1 MATIRSQMVLND
13 GISGV
18 LRKINTALNTTL
30 NAFEQVQRASGRA
43 VDTAQIQA
51 ARAALV
57 QANREVDEMAEGY
70 RRAAEQEEILNK
82 GLRNGTNAAGG
93 LLGKVK
99 GIVATLAAGAGIK
112 ALLGLSDKLTSTTA
126 RLSFLVDDGGSVD
139 ELEQKIM
146 ASAQRSRAAYLD
158 TASAIA
164 SMGANAGRAFES
176 NDELIAFMEQV
187 NKQFVIGGATAEGQ
201 SAAMLQ
207 LTQAM
212 AAGAL
217 RGEELNSIL
226 ENAPGIA
233 RAIESYMGVAEGSI
247 KSYAEEGLITADV
260 VKNALLSVA
269 DETNAK
275 FESMPMT
282 WAQICTKMQN
292 TALAAFEPVLTRLNQ
307 VANSAQ
313 FNTVIDGAINGLAML
328 ASVATG
334 VLDLLINGASFVVD
348 NWSWISPIVYG
359 LVAAFIAYNAV
370 ALITNGIN
378 AAMALAEGV
387 KAAALMMSTGATFAQ
402 TAAQYGLNAAL
413 LACPITWIVV
423 LVIALVAAIYAAC
436 SAIAKFTG
444 IANSGFG
451 VICGGINVVVQFFV
465 NLGLTIANIA
475 LGIWNA
481 LGACAQNIGI
491 AFGNVISGVQAWFY
505 NLLSTALTVVAGICE
520 ALNKLPFVDFDYSG
534 ITNAASDYAA
544 KAAEASGNIQDFVSI
559 GDAFNEGM
567 STFDTWQDGWV
578 GDAFNAGANWGDGV
592 ASGISDAVGGLFD
605 MDLGAATDYG
615 ASGLGT
621 GGYGDFAM
629 DDLLGNTGQTAAN
642 TGAAADALSTSTEE
656 LEYLRDIAERDA
668 INRFTTAEVRIDM
681 TGISKNNRPGLENQG
696 FGRFFPFFPLYSFI
710 TSLIKPSMR
719 WALSCLI
726 CSVKWAYLSRVK
738 AAVAWPRLLWMVFI
752 SSPARIALT
761 A

>member
-1 MATIRSQMVLND
+1 MVLND

-126 RLSFLVDDGGSVD
+126 RLNFIVDDGGSV
-139 ELEQKIM
+139 EALEQKIM
-146 ASAQRSRAAYLD
+146 ASAQRSRSAYLN
-158 TASAIA
+158 TAPAIA
-164 SMGANAGRAFES
+164 SMGANAGSAFES
-176 NDELIAFMEQV
+176 NDELIAFMEQI

-233 RAIESYMGVAEGSI
+233 RAIESYMGIAEGSI
-247 KSYAEEGLITADV
+247 KQYAEQGLITAEV
-260 VKNALLSVA
+260 VKNAMFAAA

-275 FESMPMT
+275 FESMPLT
-282 WAQICTKMQN
+282 WAQIATKMQN
-292 TALAAFEPVLTRLNQ
+292 TALAAFDPVLTRLNQ

-313 FNTVIDGAINGLAML
+313 FNTVINGAINGLAML
-328 ASVATG
+328 ATVATG
-334 VLDLLINGASFVVD
+334 VLDLLINGAAFVVD

-387 KAAALMMSTGATFAQ
+387 KAAAMAMSTGATLGA

-413 LACPITWIVV
+413 LACPLTWIIV
-423 LVIALVAAIYAAC
+423 LIITLAAAFMLLWDNCEGFRNFFIDSTKQNAEAL
-436 SAIAKFTG
+436 F
-444 IANSGFG
+444 
-451 VICGGINVVVQFFV
+451 
-465 NLGLTIANIA
+465 
-475 LGIWNA
+475 
-481 LGACAQNIGI
+481 
-491 AFGNVISGVQAWFY
+491 WFY
-505 NLLSTALTVVAGICE
+505 NNVIVPVYNGWLSAQKNMIPGIADFCTTVINLYYDMVTGIVSNVSKAVEALSGLAGAYNALAGAMGQPLIDVGAIQGNLADTSAWLESQRSTALAAINVQRNAIESAEPWEQIDMDKVRG
-520 ALNKLPFVDFDYSG
+520 ALDKWG
-534 ITNAASDYAA
+534 E
-544 KAAEASGNIQDFVSI
+544 EAS
-559 GDAFNEGM
+559 AFRF
-567 STFDTWQDGWV
+567 S
-578 GDAFNAGANWGDGV
+578 
-592 ASGISDAVGGLFD
+592 GLFD
-605 MDLGAATDYG
+605 DLWQQVQDAA
-615 ASGLGT
+615 AEESGEYLSQQW
-621 GGYGDFAM
+621 DE
-629 DDLLGNTGQTAAN
+629 LLRNTEDTAGNTAAMS
-642 TGAAADALSTSTEE
+642 DALDIAEE
-656 LEYLRDIAERDA
+656 DLAYLRDIAERDA

-681 TGISKNNRPGLENQG
+681 TGMTNRIEGGADLDGVISTLTDG
-696 FGRFFPFFPLYSFI
+696 F
-710 TSLIKPSMR
+710 TE
-719 WALSCLI
+719 AL
-726 CSVKWAYLSRVK
+726 
-738 AAVAWPRLLWMVFI
+738 
-752 SSPARIALT
+752 LT
-761 A
+761 AAEGVHA

>member
-112 ALLGLSDKLTSTTA
+112 ALLGLSDKMTSTTA
-126 RLSFLVDDGGSVD
+126 RLNFLVDDGGSV
-139 ELEQKIM
+139 EALEQKIM
-146 ASAQRSRAAYLD
+146 ASAQRSRSAYLD

-164 SMGANAGRAFES
+164 SMGANAGSAFES
-176 NDELIAFMEQV
+176 NDELIAFMEQI

-233 RAIESYMGVAEGSI
+233 RAIESYMGIAEGSI
-247 KSYAEEGLITADV
+247 KQYAEQGLITAEV
-260 VKNALLSVA
+260 VKNAMFAAA

-275 FESMPMT
+275 FESMPLT
-282 WAQICTKMQN
+282 WAQIATKMQN
-292 TALAAFEPVLTRLNQ
+292 TALAAFDPVLTRLNQ

-313 FNTVIDGAINGLAML
+313 FNTVINGAINGLAML
-328 ASVATG
+328 ATVATG
-334 VLDLLINGASFVVD
+334 VLDLLINGAAFVVD

-402 TAAQYGLNAAL
+402 TAAQYGLNAA
-413 LACPITWIVV
+413 
-423 LVIALVAAIYAAC
+423 IYAAC

-491 AFGNVISGVQAWFY
+491 AFSNVISGVQAWFY

-520 ALNKLPFVDFDYSG
+520 ALNKLPFVEFDYSG

-544 KAAEASGNIQDFVSI
+544 KAAEASGNIQDFVSV

-615 ASGLGT
+615 AGGLGT

-681 TGISKNNRPGLENQG
+681 TGMTNRIEGGADLDGVISTLTDG
-696 FGRFFPFFPLYSFI
+696 F
-710 TSLIKPSMR
+710 TE
-719 WALSCLI
+719 AL
-726 CSVKWAYLSRVK
+726 
-738 AAVAWPRLLWMVFI
+738 
-752 SSPARIALT
+752 LT
-761 A
+761 AAEGVHA

>member
-1 MATIRSQMVLND
+1 MVLND

-43 VDTAQIQA
+43 VDTAEIQA

-57 QANREVDEMAEGY
+57 QANAQVDQMAEGY
-70 RRAAEQEEILNK
+70 HRAAEQEEILNK
-82 GLRNGTNAAGG
+82 GLRNGTNAADG

-99 GIVATLAAGAGIK
+99 GIVATLAAGAGAK

-413 LACPITWIVV
+413 AACPITWIVV
-423 LVIALVAAIYAAC
+423 AVIALVAAIYAAC

-451 VICGGINVVVQFFV
+451 VIAGGINVVIQFFV
-465 NLGLTIANIA
+465 NLGLTVANIA

-491 AFGNVISGVQAWFY
+491 AFSNVISGVQSWFY

-520 ALNKLPFVDFDYSG
+520 ALNKLPFVEFDYSG
-534 ITNAASDYAA
+534 ITNAASDYAS
-544 KAAEASGNIQDFVSI
+544 KAAEASGNIKDFVSV
-559 GDAFNEGM
+559 GDAFSEGM
-567 STFDTWQDGWV
+567 STFDTWQSGWV
-578 GDAFNAGANWGDGV
+578 SDAFNAGANWGDGV
-592 ASGISDAVGGLFD
+592 ASGVSDAVSGLFD

-615 ASGLGT
+615 AGGLGT

-668 INRFTTAEVRIDM
+668 INRFTTAEVKIDM
-681 TGISKNNRPGLENQG
+681 TGMQNRIEGGADLDGVISTLTDG
-696 FGRFFPFFPLYSFI
+696 F
-710 TSLIKPSMR
+710 TE
-719 WALSCLI
+719 AL
-726 CSVKWAYLSRVK
+726 
-738 AAVAWPRLLWMVFI
+738 
-752 SSPARIALT
+752 LT
-761 A
+761 AAEGVHA

>member
-1 MATIRSQMVLND
+1 MVLND

-70 RRAAEQEEILNK
+70 CRAAEQEEILNK

-112 ALLGLSDKLTSTTA
+112 ALLGLSDKMTSTTA
-126 RLSFLVDDGGSVD
+126 RLNFLVDDGGSV
-139 ELEQKIM
+139 EALEQKIM
-146 ASAQRSRAAYLD
+146 ASAQRSRSAYLD

-164 SMGANAGRAFES
+164 SMGANAGSAFES
-176 NDELIAFMEQV
+176 NDELIAFMEQI

-233 RAIESYMGVAEGSI
+233 RAIESYMGIAEGSI
-247 KSYAEEGLITADV
+247 KQYAEQGLITAEV
-260 VKNALLSVA
+260 VKNAMFAAA

-275 FESMPMT
+275 FESMPLT
-282 WAQICTKMQN
+282 WAQIATKMQN
-292 TALAAFEPVLTRLNQ
+292 TALAAFDPVLTRLNQ

-313 FNTVIDGAINGLAML
+313 FNTVINGAINGLAML
-328 ASVATG
+328 ATVATG
-334 VLDLLINGASFVVD
+334 VLDLLINGAAFVVD

-378 AAMALAEGV
+378 AAMA
-387 KAAALMMSTGATFAQ
+387 AALMMSTGVTFAQ

-413 LACPITWIVV
+413 LACPITRIVV

-491 AFGNVISGVQAWFY
+491 AFSNVISGVQAWFY

-681 TGISKNNRPGLENQG
+681 TGMTNRIEGGADLDGVISTLTDG
-696 FGRFFPFFPLYSFI
+696 F
-710 TSLIKPSMR
+710 TE
-719 WALSCLI
+719 AL
-726 CSVKWAYLSRVK
+726 
-738 AAVAWPRLLWMVFI
+738 
-752 SSPARIALT
+752 LT
-761 A
+761 AAEGVHA

>member
-1 MATIRSQMVLND
+1 MVLND

-57 QANREVDEMAEGY
+57 EANREVDDMAEGY
-70 RRAAEQEEILNK
+70 RRAAEQEEVLNK
-82 GLRNGTNAAGG
+82 GLRNGTSAADG

-99 GIVATLAAGAGIK
+99 GIVATLAAGAGAK

-413 LACPITWIVV
+413 AACPITWIVV
-423 LVIALVAAIYAAC
+423 AVIALVAAIYAAC

-451 VICGGINVVVQFFV
+451 VIAGGINVVIQFFV
-465 NLGLTIANIA
+465 NLGLTVANIA

-491 AFGNVISGVQAWFY
+491 AFSNVISGVQSWFY

-520 ALNKLPFVDFDYSG
+520 ALNKLPFVEFDYSG
-534 ITNAASDYAA
+534 ITNAASDYAS
-544 KAAEASGNIQDFVSI
+544 KAAEASGNIKDFVSV
-559 GDAFNEGM
+559 GDAFSEGM
-567 STFDTWQDGWV
+567 STFDTWQSGWV
-578 GDAFNAGANWGDGV
+578 SDAFNAGANWGDGV
-592 ASGISDAVGGLFD
+592 ASGVSDAVSGLFD

-615 ASGLGT
+615 AGGLGT

-668 INRFTTAEVRIDM
+668 INRFTTAEVKIDM
-681 TGISKNNRPGLENQG
+681 TGMQNRIEGGADLDGVISTLTDG
-696 FGRFFPFFPLYSFI
+696 F
-710 TSLIKPSMR
+710 TE
-719 WALSCLI
+719 AL
-726 CSVKWAYLSRVK
+726 
-738 AAVAWPRLLWMVFI
+738 
-752 SSPARIALT
+752 LT
-761 A
+761 AAEGVHA

>member
-57 QANREVDEMAEGY
+57 QANNEVDQMAEGY
-70 RRAAEQEEILNK
+70 RRAAQQEEILNK
-82 GLRNGTNAAGG
+82 GLRNGTSAADG

-99 GIVATLAAGAGIK
+99 GIVATLAAGAGVK
-112 ALLGLSDKLTSTTA
+112 ALLGLSDKMTSTTA
-126 RLSFLVDDGGSVD
+126 RLNFLVDDGGSVD
-139 ELEQKIM
+139 ALEQKIM
-146 ASAQRSRAAYLD
+146 ASAQRSRSAYLD

-164 SMGANAGRAFES
+164 SMGANAGSAFES
-176 NDELIAFMEQV
+176 NDELIAFMEQI
-187 NKQFVIGGATAEGQ
+187 NKQFVIGGASAEGQ

-247 KSYAEEGLITADV
+247 KQYAEQGLITAEV
-260 VKNALLSVA
+260 VKNAMFAAA

-282 WAQICTKMQN
+282 WAQIATKMQN
-292 TALAAFEPVLTRLNQ
+292 TALAAFDPVLTRLNQ

-313 FNTVIDGAINGLAML
+313 FDTVINGAINGLAML
-328 ASVATG
+328 ATVATG

-378 AAMALAEGV
+378 AAMALVEGV
-387 KAAALMMSTGATFAQ
+387 KAAALMTSTRATLAQ
-402 TAAQYGLNAAL
+402 TAALA
-413 LACPITWIVV
+413 ACPITWIVV

-491 AFGNVISGVQAWFY
+491 AFGNVIAGVQSWFY

-520 ALNKLPFVDFDYSG
+520 ALNKLPFVEFDYSG

-567 STFDTWQDGWV
+567 STFDTWGEGWAS
-578 GDAFNAGANWGDGV
+578 DAFNAGANWGDGV

-615 ASGLGT
+615 TGLGT
-621 GGYGDFAM
+621 GSGYGDFAM

-681 TGISKNNRPGLENQG
+681 TGMTNRIEGGADLDGVISTLTDG
-696 FGRFFPFFPLYSFI
+696 F
-710 TSLIKPSMR
+710 TE
-719 WALSCLI
+719 AL
-726 CSVKWAYLSRVK
+726 
-738 AAVAWPRLLWMVFI
+738 
-752 SSPARIALT
+752 LT
-761 A
+761 AAEGVHA

>member
-57 QANREVDEMAEGY
+57 EANREVDDMAEGY
-70 RRAAEQEEILNK
+70 RRAAQQEEVLNK
-82 GLRNGTNAAGG
+82 GLRNGTSAADG

-99 GIVATLAAGAGIK
+99 GIVATLAAGAGAK

-413 LACPITWIVV
+413 AACPITWIVV
-423 LVIALVAAIYAAC
+423 AVIALVAAIYAAC

-451 VICGGINVVVQFFV
+451 VIAGGINVVIQFFV
-465 NLGLTIANIA
+465 NLGLTVANIA

-491 AFGNVISGVQAWFY
+491 AFSNVISGVQSWFY

-520 ALNKLPFVDFDYSG
+520 ALNKLPFVEFDYSG
-534 ITNAASDYAA
+534 ITNAASDYAS
-544 KAAEASGNIQDFVSI
+544 KAAEASGNIKDFVSV
-559 GDAFNEGM
+559 GDAFSEGM
-567 STFDTWQDGWV
+567 STFDTWQSGWV
-578 GDAFNAGANWGDGV
+578 SDAFNAGANWGDGV
-592 ASGISDAVGGLFD
+592 ASGVSDAVSGLFD

-615 ASGLGT
+615 AGGLGT

-668 INRFTTAEVRIDM
+668 INRFTTAEVKIDM
-681 TGISKNNRPGLENQG
+681 TGMQNRIEGEADLDGVISTLTDG
-696 FGRFFPFFPLYSFI
+696 F
-710 TSLIKPSMR
+710 TE
-719 WALSCLI
+719 AL
-726 CSVKWAYLSRVK
+726 
-738 AAVAWPRLLWMVFI
+738 
-752 SSPARIALT
+752 LT
-761 A
+761 AAEGVHA

>member
-43 VDTAQIQA
+43 VDTAEIQA

-57 QANREVDEMAEGY
+57 QANAQVDQMAEGY

-82 GLRNGTNAAGG
+82 GLRNGTNAADG

-99 GIVATLAAGAGIK
+99 GIVATLAAGAGAK

-139 ELEQKIM
+139 ALEQKIM

-491 AFGNVISGVQAWFY
+491 AFSNVISGVQAWFY

-520 ALNKLPFVDFDYSG
+520 ALNKLPFVEFDYSG

-544 KAAEASGNIQDFVSI
+544 KAAEASGNIQDFVSV

-567 STFDTWQDGWV
+567 STFDTWQNGWV

-615 ASGLGT
+615 AGGLGT

-681 TGISKNNRPGLENQG
+681 TGMTNRIEGGADLDGVISTLTDG
-696 FGRFFPFFPLYSFI
+696 F
-710 TSLIKPSMR
+710 TE
-719 WALSCLI
+719 AL
-726 CSVKWAYLSRVK
+726 
-738 AAVAWPRLLWMVFI
+738 
-752 SSPARIALT
+752 LT
-761 A
+761 AAEGVHA

>member
-1 MATIRSQMVLND
+1 MVLND

-57 QANREVDEMAEGY
+57 EANREVDDMAEGY
-70 RRAAEQEEILNK
+70 RRAAQQEEVLNK
-82 GLRNGTNAAGG
+82 GLRNGTSAADG

-99 GIVATLAAGAGIK
+99 GIVATLAAGAGAK

-226 ENAPGIA
+226 QNAPGIA

-282 WAQICTKMQN
+282 WAQVWTGMQN
-292 TALAAFEPVLTRLNQ
+292 RALTILDPLLTKINQLINDPRFQTAMDGLVNALGAVAAIGGEVLDILVGAGATIAENWEWLSPIILGVAGALGVYYGAQLAANAISMVTKGIHIAMAAAQMIRL
-307 VANSAQ
+307 A
-313 FNTVIDGAINGLAML
+313 
-328 ASVATG
+328 ATG
-334 VLDLLINGASFVVD
+334 SLT
-348 NWSWISPIVYG
+348 
-359 LVAAFIAYNAV
+359 AA
-370 ALITNGIN
+370 T
-378 AAMALAEGV
+378 AAE
-387 KAAALMMSTGATFAQ
+387 

-413 LACPITWIVV
+413 YACPIVWIIMLIV
-423 LVIALVAAIYAAC
+423 LLIAAIYGAVAAINHFAGTSI
-436 SAIAKFTG
+436 SAT
-444 IANSGFG
+444 G
-451 VICGGINVVVQFFV
+451 VICGAFMTALAFIGNLFVVLCNLIIDVFVLIYNLIATVANFIGNVFNDPVGSVCRLFFDLADTV
-465 NLGLTIANIA
+465 
-475 LGIWNA
+475 LGILQA
-481 LGACAQNIGI
+481 LASAVDTI
-491 AFGNVISGVQAWFY
+491 FGSNLAGSVQGWRDS
-505 NLLSTALTVVAGICE
+505 LS
-520 ALNKLPFVDFDYSG
+520 
-534 ITNAASDYAA
+534 
-544 KAAEASGNIQDFVSI
+544 
-559 GDAFNEGM
+559 
-567 STFDTWQDGWV
+567 GWV
-578 GDAFNAGANWGDGV
+578 DDTFGKGEEIMAKMNAD
-592 ASGISDAVGGLFD
+592 
-605 MDLGAATDYG
+605 DLHLGRFEYGAAYDMGYNFG
-615 ASGLGT
+615 QGIDDKVSNLFNPDGLSGLGDGT
-621 GGYGDFAM
+621 GVGGGYPL
-629 DDLLGNTGQTAAN
+629 DDISDCTGQIADNTGQI
-642 TGAAADALSTSTEE
+642 ADDLSVSNEQ

-668 INRFTTAEVRIDM
+668 INRFTTAEVKIDM
-681 TGISKNNRPGLENQG
+681 TGMTNKIDGSTDLDGVIRELTEG
-696 FGRFFPFFPLYSFI
+696 F
-710 TSLIKPSMR
+710 TE
-719 WALSCLI
+719 ALQT
-726 CSVKWAYLSRVK
+726 
-738 AAVAWPRLLWMVFI
+738 AAEGVH
-752 SSPARIALT
+752 T
-761 A
+761 

>member
-1 MATIRSQMVLND
+1 MVLND

-57 QANREVDEMAEGY
+57 QANREVDEMAKGY

-112 ALLGLSDKLTSTTA
+112 ALLGLSDKMTSTTA
-126 RLSFLVDDGGSVD
+126 RLNFLVDDGGSV
-139 ELEQKIM
+139 EALEQKIM
-146 ASAQRSRAAYLD
+146 ASAQRSRSAYLD

-164 SMGANAGRAFES
+164 SMGANAGSAFES
-176 NDELIAFMEQV
+176 NDELIAFMEQI

-247 KSYAEEGLITADV
+247 KQYAEQGLITAEV
-260 VKNALLSVA
+260 VKNAMFAAA

-275 FESMPMT
+275 FESMPLT
-282 WAQICTKMQN
+282 WAQIATKMQN
-292 TALAAFEPVLTRLNQ
+292 TALAAFDPVLTRLNQ

-313 FNTVIDGAINGLAML
+313 FNTVINGAINGLAML
-328 ASVATG
+328 ATVATG
-334 VLDLLINGASFVVD
+334 VLDLLINGAAFVVD

-491 AFGNVISGVQAWFY
+491 AFSNVISGVQAWFY

-520 ALNKLPFVDFDYSG
+520 ALNKLPFVEFDYSG

-544 KAAEASGNIQDFVSI
+544 KAAEASGNIQDFVSV

-567 STFDTWQDGWV
+567 STFDTWQNGWV

-615 ASGLGT
+615 AGGLGT

-681 TGISKNNRPGLENQG
+681 TGMTNRIEGGADLDGVISTLTDG
-696 FGRFFPFFPLYSFI
+696 F
-710 TSLIKPSMR
+710 TE
-719 WALSCLI
+719 AL
-726 CSVKWAYLSRVK
+726 
-738 AAVAWPRLLWMVFI
+738 
-752 SSPARIALT
+752 LT
-761 A
+761 AAEGVHA

>member
-1 MATIRSQMVLND
+1 MVLND

-57 QANREVDEMAEGY
+57 QANAQVDQMAEGY

-126 RLSFLVDDGGSVD
+126 RLNFLVDDGGSV
-139 ELEQKIM
+139 EALEQKIM
-146 ASAQRSRAAYLD
+146 ASAQRSRSAYLD
-158 TASAIA
+158 TASTIT
-164 SMGANAGRAFES
+164 SIGSNAGRAFS
-176 NDELIAFMEQV
+176 NNDELIGFTELI
-187 NKQFVIGGATAEGQ
+187 NKSFVIGGATAEGQ
-201 SAAMLQ
+201 AAAMLQ

-233 RAIESYMGVAEGSI
+233 RAIESYMGIAEGSI
-247 KSYAEEGLITADV
+247 RQYAEQGLITAEV
-260 VKNALLSVA
+260 VKNAMFASA
-269 DETNAK
+269 DEINAK
-275 FESMPMT
+275 FESMPLT
-282 WAQICTKMQN
+282 WSQIATKMQN
-292 TALAAFEPVLTRLNQ
+292 TALAAFGPVLTRLNQ

-313 FNTVIDGAINGLAML
+313 FNTVINGVINGLAML
-328 ASVATG
+328 ATVATG
-334 VLDLLINGASFVVD
+334 VLDLLINGAAFVVD

-370 ALITNGIN
+370 ALITNGITN
-378 AAMALAEGV
+378 GI
-387 KAAALMMSTGATFAQ
+387 
-402 TAAQYGLNAAL
+402 NAAL
-413 LACPITWIVV
+413 QACPIAWIVV

-544 KAAEASGNIQDFVSI
+544 KAAEASGNIQDFVSV

-615 ASGLGT
+615 AGGPGT

-681 TGISKNNRPGLENQG
+681 TGMTNRIEGGADLDGVISTLTDG
-696 FGRFFPFFPLYSFI
+696 F
-710 TSLIKPSMR
+710 TE
-719 WALSCLI
+719 AL
-726 CSVKWAYLSRVK
+726 
-738 AAVAWPRLLWMVFI
+738 
-752 SSPARIALT
+752 LT
-761 A
+761 AAEGVHA